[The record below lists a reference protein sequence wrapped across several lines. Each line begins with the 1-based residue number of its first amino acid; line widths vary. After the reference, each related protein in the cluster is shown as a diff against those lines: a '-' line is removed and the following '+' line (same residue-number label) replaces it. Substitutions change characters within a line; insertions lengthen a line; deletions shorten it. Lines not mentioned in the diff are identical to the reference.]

1 MATVQGATEFLP
13 VSSSGHILLLSW
25 LLRANLGLET
35 VIVLHAASLLAV
47 VLFVHRTLF
56 EVLKNWK
63 LLINLIISTLPAALV
78 GIFFED
84 HVEKAFSNVALL
96 PIFFSITALTL
107 LIASLKNG
115 DKNLQQMKIH
125 HAFLIGLFQAI
136 AVFPGISRSGMALSA
151 ALILGFKR
159 EDAINYAFLMAIP
172 VLAGAFVLK
181 LNSASMLFHVSGVA
195 SFLASLMALFIL
207 KRTVLVGKL
216 KAFSAYCL
224 ALAFFTF
231 VVG

>member
-1 MATVQGATEFLP
+1 M
-13 VSSSGHILLLSW
+13 LSW

-35 VIVLHAASLLAV
+35 VVVLHAASLLAV
-47 VLFVHRTLF
+47 VLFVHRILF
-56 EVLKNWK
+56 KVLKNWK
-63 LLINLIISTLPAALV
+63 ILINLIISTLPAALV
-78 GIFFED
+78 GFFFED
-84 HVEKAFSNVALL
+84 QLEKAFSNVALL
-96 PIFFSITALTL
+96 PIFFSITALML
-107 LIASLKNG
+107 LTASLKNG
-115 DKNLQQMKIH
+115 DKNLQQMKAH

-159 EDAINYAFLMAIP
+159 EDAVNYAFLMAIP

-181 LNSASMLFHVSGVA
+181 LDTAPMLFHVSGIV
-195 SFLASLMALFIL
+195 SFLTSLMALFIL
-207 KRTVLVGKL
+207 KRVVLVGKL